1 MSTLKFKPCVL
12 VFSSIGR
19 APLGMVGT
27 VLRYSLAC
35 MVAGLLVLV
44 DLPQERPHVPD
55 LIRLGYDY
63 ALQILVVG
71 RYIFDLGS
79 C

>member
-1 MSTLKFKPCVL
+1 M
-12 VFSSIGR
+12 
-19 APLGMVGT
+19 MGT

-55 LIRLGYDY
+55 LIRLRNDY
-63 ALQILVVG
+63 TLQVRVVG
-71 RYIFDLGS
+71 RQFLDLGS